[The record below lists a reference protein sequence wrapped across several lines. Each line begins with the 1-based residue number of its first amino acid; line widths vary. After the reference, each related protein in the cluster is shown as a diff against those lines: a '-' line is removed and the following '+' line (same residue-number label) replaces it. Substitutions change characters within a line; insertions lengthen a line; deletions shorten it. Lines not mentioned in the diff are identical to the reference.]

1 MPVIQVD
8 DQRYALKPGQTR
20 LGGGSGVDVPVAGA
34 DALGVQAIV
43 ELASN
48 NQVVIRRATADSS
61 VRVNGVLLG
70 VEPTPLIHGDKVE
83 IGGRELLFADDAK
96 AGATQFVSGGELAAL
111 VQKRAGAGRATTATG
126 GRLISLVDGKEYAI
140 PAAGIS
146 IGRDAAS
153 GIVVPQTEVSRHH
166 ADVLPAEN
174 GYVVHDRS
182 TNGVFVN
189 GERIEGSRLL
199 GRADVVRIGSE
210 EFRFYADLAPVVP
223 KTPTPPAGAL
233 PAKPAAPAPA
243 KPAEPAA
250 PAPVQPS
257 QPPAMPT
264 PTPEPA
270 PVPRPAPTPSPV
282 PQPPAPRAAAAAVD
296 PRRVIATLEIVNE
309 GIDKG
314 KKFEL
319 RDPLVHVGRGGHN
332 DVVVADDSV
341 SETHAKL
348 QRRDD
353 GWYIVD
359 LGSTNG
365 TYVAGTRIAEERR
378 IEGTPD
384 LRFGGIKMSFRP
396 AAAAAE
402 EGKGTRLIA
411 SVPADRA
418 KAREHTSPAPAP
430 APVSTPVASP
440 DRGAA
445 RGISVWIWVV
455 AVVAIAAVAYFLLR
469 G

>member
-20 LGGGSGVDVPVAGA
+20 LGGGSGVDVPLAGA

-43 ELASN
+43 ELAGN
-48 NQVVIRRATADSS
+48 NQVVIRRAAADAN
-61 VRVNGVLLG
+61 VRVNGVMLG

-111 VQKRAGAGRATTATG
+111 VQKRAGSGRATTATG

-140 PAAGIS
+140 PGSGIS

-166 ADVLPAEN
+166 ADVAPVEN
-174 GYVVHDRS
+174 GYVVRDHS

-189 GERIEGSRLL
+189 GERIEGERLL
-199 GRADVVRIGSE
+199 ARADVVRIGTE
-210 EFRFYADLAPVVP
+210 EFRFYADLAPAAP
-223 KTPTPPAGAL
+223 KSATPPAAAI
-233 PAKPAAPAPA
+233 PQEPAAPPPARPAAP
-243 KPAEPAA
+243 PA

-257 QPPAMPT
+257 EPPTAPKPM
-264 PTPEPA
+264 PEPA
-270 PVPRPAPTPSPV
+270 AVPRPAPTPSPV
-282 PQPPAPRAAAAAVD
+282 PQPPVSRAAAAATD
-296 PRRVIATLEIVNE
+296 PRRVLATLEIVNE
-309 GIDKG
+309 GINKG
-314 KKFEL
+314 TRFEI
-319 RDPLVHVGRGGHN
+319 RDPLVHVGRGSHN
-332 DVVVADDSV
+332 DVVIADDSV

-353 GWYIVD
+353 TWYIVD

-365 TYVAGTRIAEERR
+365 TYVAGNRIAEERR
-378 IEGTPD
+378 IEGAPD
-384 LRFGGIKMSFRP
+384 LRFGGVKMAFRP

-402 EGKGTRLIA
+402 EAKGTRLIA

-418 KAREHTSPAPAP
+418 KAREQASPAPAP
-430 APVSTPVASP
+430 APVSTPVRSP
-440 DRGAA
+440 DEGES
-445 RGISVWIWVV
+445 RGIPVWIWVV
-455 AVVAIAAVAYFLLR
+455 AVVAIAAVAYFALK